1 MSMIMCGIILFQGA
15 RCHILLMSSTL
26 FIQHLSCEHV
36 DQCFSWVTVAFHDQ
50 GNQKFRRNII
60 QNLIYGKDLT
70 KGEVTDV

>member
-26 FIQHLSCEHV
+26 FIQHLSCKHV
-36 DQCFSWVTVAFHDQ
+36 DQCFSWVTLAFHDQ